1 MKKNVTV
8 QMNNGVMVNA
18 RMMAYVMNIAT
29 KMWSYAKEISSNVKN
44 LHSNVKN
51 LHSNGKNLH
60 SNGRTICE
68 EIISKIAEFYSKELE
83 EEITPAKA
91 LLLIK
96 AQIAF
101 GAVIITSACAPLCLA
116 SAVWFTVACLKV
128 RNYKE
133 EG

>member
-44 LHSNVKN
+44 MHSNVKN
-51 LHSNGKNLH
+51 MH

-83 EEITPAKA
+83 EDITPAKA

>member
-29 KMWSYAKEISSNVKN
+29 KMWSYAKEIS
-44 LHSNVKN
+44 
-51 LHSNGKNLH
+51 SNGKNLH